1 MLVILV
7 DIACTKEASSSQFT
21 EKSEE
26 QERSIVLINSMSAP
40 SSDGDES
47 HDSSR
52 QEKEA
57 RQRTDKAKR
66 QKLIE
71 DACNTQAADDE
82 SSVDV
87 SVAVSPT
94 QTKKKK
100 AIKRKSPLQFTK
112 MIQIDSTVEPF
123 VPSTP
128 DEGRLTLTTQSPA
141 GTPPMRQPSYPT
153 QDYPTQDSSV
163 LEQTQNS
170 LAETA
175 TIIASPFSTQHSTI
189 DQLPAINA
197 AELANAMQLANTSNP
212 RQLSVRSPAIQ
223 EDGGN
228 EEGKCLLNQFFFI
241 ATLSNTIAQLVL
253 SRNHKESSHD
263 GRGKES
269 LASGTYC
276 FPL

>member
-1 MLVILV
+1 M